1 MQHCENVV
9 DHVKA
14 ENREELGA
22 IEEEIGRI
30 TSELSELAK
39 FSRLNYTGFVK
50 ILKKHDKRTDYMLR
64 PMFMLRL
71 KSKSLYA
78 ENSDSLIYRLSKLY
92 DRIRSDDPSRTSP
105 RVLSPERV
113 SEGQVFMRK
122 TSKYWVHS
130 DNVTEVKCFVLKYLP
145 VLIFPSKKRK
155 VDLAV
160 SSVYLDNAEMELYKG
175 RLEKTEGAIAIRIRW
190 YGSDE
195 PQEVFIERKVHRED
209 WTGEIS
215 VKARFPLKAK
225 HIDEFLAGSYG
236 PHDIVQKMNKRGALT
251 KDEQEEIRQLASEI
265 QTTIRE
271 KGLRPRVRTFYNRTA
286 FQLPGDARVRISL
299 DTELCMIREDGPKRS
314 GGGWKREDLETNY
327 FPFDLAAGEVTVFP
341 HAILE
346 VKLQTHAGQEPPK
359 WANALISSH
368 LVEEVPKF
376 SKFIHGCATL
386 FSETVPLEPYWLSQ
400 MATDIRRP
408 PPRELEDEPEDVG
421 LAGSSEE
428 ASSAGKEPLYP
439 KKTAVAGEP
448 HITIQVGGEGEG
460 EGEGE
465 REGEGEGRD
474 ESARLLGPPRTGA
487 SGSGGILGHFAS
499 KDRGQPASP
508 DGARKAQ
515 GSDKRIHVPV
525 RVEPKV
531 FFANERT
538 FLSWIHFSIFL
549 GGIATALVGLGNHTA
564 RISGYLFGAVS
575 VLFTAY
581 ALYLYQWRADRIRQR
596 DPGPYDDRIGPVV
609 IVIVFMVAMLVN
621 MVFAAISDER

>member
-1 MQHCENVV
+1 M
-9 DHVKA
+9 KA
-14 ENREELGA
+14 DNTEELRA

-30 TSELSELAK
+30 TAELSELAK

-50 ILKKHDKRTDYMLR
+50 ILKKHDKHTDYMLK

-71 KSKSLYA
+71 KSKPLYV

-92 DRIRSDDPSRTSP
+92 DRIRSDDPSRKSP
-105 RVLSPERV
+105 RTLIPEKV
-113 SEGQVFMRK
+113 NESQVFVRK
-122 TSKYWVHS
+122 TSKYWVHG

-160 SSVYLDNAEMELYKG
+160 SSVYLDNEEMELYKG
-175 RLEKTEGAIAIRIRW
+175 RLEKTEGAVAVRIRW

-195 PQEVFIERKVHRED
+195 PQEVFIERKIHRED

-225 HIDEFLAGSYG
+225 HINDFLSGSYG
-236 PHDIVQKMNKRGALT
+236 PDDIARKMDKRSPLT
-251 KDEQEEIRQLASEI
+251 ESEQDEVKQLAAEVQALI
-265 QTTIRE
+265 KE
-271 KGLRPRVRTFYNRTA
+271 KRLRPKVRTFYNRTA

-314 GGGWKREDLETNY
+314 GDNWKREDLETNY
-327 FPFDLAAGEVTVFP
+327 FPFDLPAREISIFP

-386 FSETVPLEPYWLSQ
+386 FPEAVPLEPYWLPQ
-400 MATDIRRP
+400 MGMDIRKP
-408 PPRELEDEPEDVG
+408 PPKELEEDSEDAG

-428 ASSAGKEPLYP
+428 ASSMGKEPLYS
-439 KKTAVAGEP
+439 KREKTPNEQHVSIGIERDD
-448 HITIQVGGEGEG
+448 GEGE
-460 EGEGE
+460 
-465 REGEGEGRD
+465 
-474 ESARLLGPPRTGA
+474 SSRLLGPSAAGT
-487 SGSGGILGHFAS
+487 SGSRGILGLFAS
-499 KDRGQPASP
+499 KSNKVRP
-508 DGARKAQ
+508 DSSNVGAVGLGKTQ
-515 GSDKRIHVPV
+515 SNDKRIYVPV

-564 RISGYLFGAVS
+564 RISGYLFGVVS

-581 ALYLYQWRADRIRQR
+581 ALYLYQWRARRIRQR
-596 DPGPYDDRIGPVV
+596 DPGPYDDRIGPIV
-609 IVIVFMVAMLVN
+609 IVLVFMVAMLVN
-621 MVFAAISDER
+621 MIFAAISDEQ

>member
-1 MQHCENVV
+1 M
-9 DHVKA
+9 KA
-14 ENREELGA
+14 DNTEELRA

-30 TSELSELAK
+30 TTELSELAK

-50 ILKKHDKRTDYMLR
+50 ILKKHDKHTDYMLK

-71 KSKSLYA
+71 KSKPLYV

-92 DRIRSDDPSRTSP
+92 DRIRSDDPSRKSP
-105 RVLSPERV
+105 RALSPEKV
-113 SEGQVFMRK
+113 NESQVFVRK

-160 SSVYLDNAEMELYKG
+160 SSVYLDNEEMELYKG
-175 RLEKTEGAIAIRIRW
+175 RLEKTEGAVAIRIRW

-195 PQEVFIERKVHRED
+195 PQEVFIERKIHRED

-225 HIDEFLAGSYG
+225 HINDFLAGTYS
-236 PHDIVQKMNKRGALT
+236 PDDIVRKMNKKSSLT
-251 KDEQEEIRQLASEI
+251 EKEQDEVKQLATEV
-265 QTTIRE
+265 QTLIRE
-271 KGLRPRVRTFYNRTA
+271 KRLRPKVRTFYNRTA

-314 GGGWKREDLETNY
+314 GDNWKREDLETNY
-327 FPFDLAAGEVTVFP
+327 FPFDIPAGEIVIFP

-386 FSETVPLEPYWLSQ
+386 FPETVPLEPYWLPQ
-400 MATDIRRP
+400 MGTDIRKP
-408 PPRELEDEPEDVG
+408 PPKELEEESEDVG

-428 ASSAGKEPLYP
+428 ASSMGKEPLYS
-439 KKTAVAGEP
+439 KREGTSSEP
-448 HITIQVGGEGEG
+448 HVSIRIEKEDGEGE
-460 EGEGE
+460 
-465 REGEGEGRD
+465 
-474 ESARLLGPPRTGA
+474 SSRLLGPPAVDA
-487 SGSGGILGHFAS
+487 SGSRGILGLFAS
-499 KDRGQPASP
+499 NTNKVRP
-508 DGARKAQ
+508 DSSNVGAMGLGKAQ
-515 GSDKRIHVPV
+515 NNDKRIYVPV

-564 RISGYLFGAVS
+564 RISGYLFGVVS

-581 ALYLYQWRADRIRQR
+581 ALYLYQWRAGRIRQR
-596 DPGPYDDRIGPVV
+596 DPGPYDDRIGPIV
-609 IVIVFMVAMLVN
+609 IVLVFMVAMLVN
-621 MVFAAISDER
+621 MIFAAISDEQ